1 MNSYLLI
8 ARYTVA
14 DVPLLLFS
22 SRSQA
27 KTEQAA
33 LRQNPE
39 LIRTRYS
46 GSFAPMGLQGVPDEI
61 PSDVIVIAFGNSVSV
76 ANQPQPAAAEADS
89 SKIDIGSVL
98 IGAALGAYF
107 AE

>member
-22 SRSQA
+22 SRNQA
-27 KTEQAA
+27 NAEQAA
-33 LRQNPE
+33 LQQNPE
-39 LIRTRYS
+39 LIRRRYS
-46 GSFAPMGLQGVPDEI
+46 GSFAAMGLQGVPDEK
-61 PSDVIVIAFGNSVSV
+61 PSDVIVIAFQNST
-76 ANQPQPAAAEADS
+76 AARQSHDTAMESDS
-89 SKIDIGSVL
+89 CKIDIGSAL

-107 AE
+107 AD

>member
-22 SRSQA
+22 SRNQA
-27 KTEQAA
+27 NAEQAA
-33 LRQNPE
+33 LQQNPE
-39 LIRTRYS
+39 LIRRRYS
-46 GSFAPMGLQGVPDEI
+46 GSFAAMGLQGVPDEK
-61 PSDVIVIAFGNSVSV
+61 PSDVIVIAFGNSTAVRQSHDT
-76 ANQPQPAAAEADS
+76 AMESDS
-89 SKIDIGSVL
+89 CKIDIGSAL

-107 AE
+107 AD

>member
-22 SRSQA
+22 SRNQA
-27 KTEQAA
+27 KAEQTA

-39 LIRTRYS
+39 LIRRRYS
-46 GSFAPMGLQGVPDEI
+46 GSFAAMGLQSVPDET
-61 PSDVIVIAFGNSVSV
+61 PSDVIVIAFGNSTSV
-76 ANQPQPAAAEADS
+76 RQSHDTAVKSDS
-89 SKIDIGSVL
+89 CAIDIGSVL

-107 AE
+107 AD